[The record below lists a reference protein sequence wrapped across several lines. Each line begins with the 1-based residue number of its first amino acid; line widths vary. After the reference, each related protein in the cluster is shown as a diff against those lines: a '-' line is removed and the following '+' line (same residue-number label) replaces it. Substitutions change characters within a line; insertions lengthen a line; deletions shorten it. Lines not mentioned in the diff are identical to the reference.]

1 MVRKIIQHKMA
12 VGQSVADGK
21 INPNI
26 VGQNDSADMVARS
39 VRSDE

>member
-1 MVRKIIQHKMA
+1 MMA

-26 VGQNDSADMVARS
+26 VGLTDSADMVARS